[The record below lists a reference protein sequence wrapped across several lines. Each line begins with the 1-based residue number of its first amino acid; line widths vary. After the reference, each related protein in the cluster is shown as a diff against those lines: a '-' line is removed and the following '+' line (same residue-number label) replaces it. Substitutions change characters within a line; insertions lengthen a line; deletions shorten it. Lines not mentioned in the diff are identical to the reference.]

1 MFHLLIPAVL
11 FTISSTSIDTTK
23 LKRDTIP
30 IHFEGE
36 SLKPT
41 ENSLNSIYELSKE
54 VYRSKRIILSVMPF
68 FRRQSQEQIT
78 EQRLH
83 EMRKILVQEGVETTE
98 IFDETLNEEQA
109 RKLYQSDRSTFCLLL
124 IESYP
129 YFKGAGVSFGA
140 SRANEPPDFDT
151 LIYLGSSVPIRLS
164 HKKYLAADIIPQ
176 VEQINGNKFK
186 QGLVHEEFEYL
197 HDYKVQTHD
206 LSEFCFIVPV
216 VEGVSEKQMVVYQ
229 SDSTGVLWTKIPH
242 KGKVSFGKAK
252 ALAVPVNGSGIYRI
266 GFIPSKQENSYV
278 MALPRDYG
286 IINASIIRKDEIE
299 IPVHKV
305 LGSSALAFQ
314 IRNDPSEY
322 VLNIKVLQ
330 ADGRILLKEGIE
342 LGTCLKDKKAD
353 TSLGSNASLR
363 SIQGFMPPNCI
374 YRITEEIFQN
384 NLVTR

>member
-1 MFHLLIPAVL
+1 MFHLLIPSL
-11 FTISSTSIDTTK
+11 LCSISSTSIDTVK

-30 IHFEGE
+30 IHFERE
-36 SLKPT
+36 YLKPT
-41 ENSLNSIYELSKE
+41 ENSLINIYGLSKE
-54 VYRSKRIILSVMPF
+54 VYRSKKITLSVMPF

-78 EQRLH
+78 EQRLR
-83 EMRKILVQEGVETTE
+83 EMRKILVQEGAESSE

-129 YFKGAGVSFGA
+129 YFKGTGAAFVA
-140 SRANEPPDFDT
+140 SRAYEPPDFDT
-151 LIYLGSSVPIRLS
+151 LIYLASGIPISLS
-164 HKKYLAADIIPQ
+164 HKKYLAADTIPQ
-176 VEQINGNKFK
+176 VEQIVGNKFK
-186 QGLVHEEFEYL
+186 QSLVNEEFEYL
-197 HDYKVQTHD
+197 HDYKVQTHN

-216 VEGVSEKQMVVYQ
+216 VEGSSEKQMVVYQ
-229 SDSTGVLWTKIPH
+229 SDSTGVLWNKIPH
-242 KGKVSFGKAK
+242 NGKVSIGKAK
-252 ALAVPVNGSGIYRI
+252 ALAVPVNGCGIYRI
-266 GFIPSKQENSYV
+266 GFIPSKKENSYV
-278 MALPRDYG
+278 IALPRDYG
-286 IINASIIRKDEIE
+286 IIDASLRRKDEIE

-353 TSLGSNASLR
+353 TSLGSNLSLR
-363 SIQGFMPPNCI
+363 GIQGFTPPNCM
-374 YRITEEIFQN
+374 YRITEEILQN
-384 NLVTR
+384 NLVNR